1 MALLPRRRKDD
12 PRKQVSGTT
21 YTSKGAVPSP
31 REVMRERGSSIPVKL
46 PDVVPQFSNRQQML
60 RVFKEMEDGDTT
72 FDVALR
78 AAKVPIQGAT
88 FFMQPF
94 DDKPVNKEIAE
105 FCSYNIFEGTSR
117 PFVLVLEDILRMFN
131 DGFSVLEQVWETREW
146 TPRRTGANRK
156 KYTMLKNLAV
166 RPALTVSDILY
177 DDTGGPT
184 GIIQQAIRADGRVD
198 EVQIKIDKLLI
209 FTFGGLGGD
218 LTGKP
223 LGRTA
228 YQPWYFKKELYKIDA
243 IGHERNRLG
252 VPKWELAEGFSS
264 NDVDAAWEQVTN
276 VRTNEKTGV
285 VVPPGHQFGFEAVEN
300 NPTDIM
306 KSIEHHDGKILLNVM
321 AQFLLLGLTGGGGRA
336 TSGSHVDMFQK
347 AMKYVAKYICGVFNL
362 YLIPKLVGYNFDTAE
377 FPQMRVR
384 GIGETKDLQQFASAL
399 ANLASQELITGDME
413 TEQFLREEYDLPYK
427 LEPRPISAQI
437 KASNNGKGSV
447 ETQQVQAGSG
457 DTSVE
462 PGYSSAGE

>member
-1 MALLPRRRKDD
+1 MALIPRRKVKD
-12 PRKQVSGTT
+12 PRKTVSGTT
-21 YTSKGAVPSP
+21 LTGKGSVPSP
-31 REVMRERGSSIPVKL
+31 SDAMRERGSSFPVRL
-46 PDVVPQFSNRQQML
+46 PDVVPQFANRQQAL
-60 RVFKEMEDGDTT
+60 RVYKEMEDGDTT

-78 AAKVPIQGAT
+78 AAKVPIQGAS

-94 DDKPVNKEIAE
+94 DDKEINQDISE

-131 DGFSVLEQVWETREW
+131 DGFSVIEQVWETREW
-146 TPRRTGANRK
+146 AARRTGANRK

-166 RPALTVSDILY
+166 RPASTISDILY
-177 DDTGGPT
+177 DDTGGPV
-184 GIIQQAIRADGRVD
+184 GVKQQAIRSDGRTE
-198 EVQIKIDKLLI
+198 EVEIKIDKLLI
-209 FTFGGLGGD
+209 FTFGILGGD

-252 VPKWELAEGFSS
+252 VPRWNLAEGFSNS
-264 NDVDAAWEQVTN
+264 DVNAAWEQVTN

-285 VVPPGHQFGFEAVEN
+285 VVPPGHDFKFETVEN

-306 KSIEHHDGKILLNVM
+306 KSIEHHDAKILLNVM

-336 TSGSHVDMFQK
+336 TSGAHVDMFQK

-362 YLIPKLVGYNFDTAE
+362 YLIPKLVGYNFNTNE
-377 FPQMRVR
+377 FPHMRVR
-384 GIGETKDLQQFASAL
+384 NIGETKDLQQWAAAVS
-399 ANLASQELITGDME
+399 NLASQEMITPDMD
-413 TEQFLREEYDLPYK
+413 TENYIREEIDFPYK
-427 LEPRPISAQI
+427 IEPRPEPKETTS
-437 KASNNGKGSV
+437 KKGGV
-447 ETQQVQAGSG
+447 ETNSQNSGQG
-457 DTSVE
+457 DTSVP
-462 PGYSSAGE
+462 PGFESTAG